1 MLTRFLPGSASAVVP
16 SNITQIAGS
25 GPGANANGPWLI
37 PSFLS
42 AIHLPADH
50 YLHRGAPRE
59 WWWNTGTLQSGART
73 FGFEINAVGQADN
86 NVGFTQIMLT
96 DVSNNRHLQRTT
108 TYLPPVLFD
117 QDHWAESDPTKDWS
131 VALGSPSN
139 CLSGIDLINPGGNY
153 SSKPVVEISGGGGAL
168 AQAIAVWD
176 RDTKTIT
183 SIALVNPGVGY
194 TSVPTVTITGGGG
207 SGATA
212 RAFQSYVAMNSAW
225 GDPTK
230 GMVVKALLV
239 DETTGALV
247 NFDLTLT
254 QEGPP
259 FIVWGFGALPV
270 PATIGLHLQ
279 TNNYYY
285 SLTRLRASGSI
296 TLDGETLEVTGVTWM
311 DHEYGAFTAPG
322 GKRVTW
328 VLQDMQLDNG
338 VHISNF
344 SLTEPTFGQAGG
356 SFATVQKRDGST
368 FILAT
373 STTPQKKWVSPVT
386 KRTYFTELLVDF
398 SPAFGNA
405 SITVTSLIDSQ
416 EFPVMAGPVYEGV
429 ASAKGSFEGLPVSG
443 TAWNEQAVP

>member
-1 MLTRFLPGSASAVVP
+1 MFARFFPESASAVIASAV
-16 SNITQIAGS
+16 SKIAGS
-25 GPGANANGPWLI
+25 TPGAKASGPWLI

-59 WWWNTGTLQSGART
+59 WWWNTGTLRSGSRT

-96 DVSNNRHLQRTT
+96 DVDNVRHLQRTT
-108 TYLPPVLFD
+108 PYLPPVLFD
-117 QDHWAESDPTKDWS
+117 RDHWAEHDPVKDWS
-131 VALGSPSN
+131 VALGSPTN
-139 CLSGIDLINPGGNY
+139 RLSAIDLVDPGSGY
-153 SSKPVVEISGGGGAL
+153 TSTPIVEITGGGGSF
-168 AQAIAVWD
+168 AQAIAV
-176 RDTKTIT
+176 RDSTTNTIA

-194 TSVPTVTITGGGG
+194 TSVPTVTIKGGGG
-207 SGATA
+207 SNATA
-212 RAFQSYVAMNSAW
+212 RALHTYVTMNSAW

-230 GMVVKALLV
+230 GMVVQARLV
-239 DETTGALV
+239 DETTQAIV

-270 PATIGLHLQ
+270 PETLGLHLQ
-279 TNNYYY
+279 TKNYYY
-285 SLTRLRASGSI
+285 SLTRLHASGTI
-296 TLDGETLEVTGVTWM
+296 TLDGETLDVTGVTWM

-328 VLQDMQLDNG
+328 VLQDMQLDSG

-344 SLTEPTFGQAGG
+344 SLPAPVLNQRSA
-356 SFATVQKRDGST
+356 SFATVQKPDGTT
-368 FILAT
+368 FISMT
-373 STTPQKKWVSPVT
+373 WTTPLAKWVSPIT
-386 KRTYFTELLVDF
+386 GKTYFTRLLVELPDF
-398 SPAFGNA
+398 NQA
-405 SITVTSLIDSQ
+405 SITITSLIDSQ
-416 EFPVMAGPVYEGV
+416 EFPVNAGPIYEGV
-429 ASAKGSFEGLPVSG
+429 ASASGTFDGQAVSG